1 MTGNAVVTARGVSGV
16 WKQVEGIRLHVHLG
30 QGDPGEHVETMI

>member
-16 WKQVEGIRLHVHLG
+16 LKRVKRIRLHVHLG
-30 QGDPGEHVETMI
+30 QRDPGEHAETMN